1 MSLQKYKKI
10 MKFFTGIVIHGE
22 KRGKEFGFPTANIQL
37 DKSDT
42 TIEPG
47 VYATEL
53 ILDNE
58 KHQGMLYVGTR
69 PTLNLSQKSIEIHI
83 FNFNR
88 NIYGIQIQ
96 FFVLKKIRGDQ
107 RFNSIEELIAQIEK
121 DQAAIKGFFAVNS

>member
-22 KRGKEFGFPTANIQL
+22 KRGKELGFPTANIQL
-37 DKSDT
+37 DQSDT

-96 FFVLKKIRGDQ
+96 FFVFKKIRGDQ

-121 DQAAIKGFFAVNS
+121 DQAAIKAFFATNS

>member
-1 MSLQKYKKI
+1 MTPFS
-10 MKFFTGIVIHGE
+10 GIVIHGL
-22 KRGKEFGFPTANIQL
+22 KRGKEFGFPTANILL
-37 DKSDT
+37 DQTDA

-53 ILDNE
+53 TLDNE

-69 PTLNLSQKSIEIHI
+69 PTLNLSKRSVEIHI

-96 FFVLKKIRGDQ
+96 FYVLKKIRGDQ
-107 RFNSIEELIAQIEK
+107 RFNSIEELIAQIEN
-121 DQAAIKGFFAVNS
+121 DQAAIKAFFGTNS

>member
-1 MSLQKYKKI
+1 LSLQKYKKI

-37 DKSDT
+37 DQSDT

-96 FFVLKKIRGDQ
+96 FFVFKKIRGDQ

-121 DQAAIKGFFAVNS
+121 DQAAIKAFFATNS